1 MPPESL
7 SLREARNIALTAQGF
22 DRKRPR
28 KPSADDLRR
37 VIRRLGLLQIDYVNV
52 LCPAQYQ
59 VPFSRLGPYAPALLD
74 DIIYKD
80 RHFTEQW
87 AHEASILPVET
98 WPLLRHRMER
108 HGDRP
113 HGFSAF
119 MKKNADFV
127 DGVLEEIRARGPLCA
142 DDITLP
148 AGMNHR
154 IPGTWLRTVPRAVLE
169 TFFGRGTLAVS
180 ERLPN
185 FARKFDLAERLIHA
199 DHHGRVVARDEA
211 QRELLL
217 IAARALGVGTAN
229 DLADY
234 FRMKMAEAKPRL
246 DELVASGSLRPVQVE
261 TWRAPAYL
269 HPDATS
275 ARRIEAACLLSPFDP
290 LVWFRPRLLRLFDFD
305 HRFEIFIPEAK
316 RKWGV
321 YVLPFLQGDRLVARV
336 DLKSDRPRR
345 RLRVLAAYLE
355 PHAEPG
361 AVAEALA
368 RELRLMAGWLE
379 FDSVSVGRRGG
390 FARALAAAL
399 RA

>member
-1 MPPESL
+1 MPTSL
-7 SLREARNIALTAQGF
+7 SLREARRIALTAQGF

-28 KPSADDLRR
+28 QPGPDDLRR
-37 VIRRLGLLQIDYVNV
+37 VIRQLGLLQIDYVNV

-59 VPFSRLGPYAPALLD
+59 VPFSRLGPYAPAMLD
-74 DIIYKD
+74 EVIYKD

-98 WPLLRHRMER
+98 WPLLRHRMEAR
-108 HGDRP
+108 RDRP

-119 MKKNADFV
+119 MKKNAAFV
-127 DGVLEEIRARGPLCA
+127 DGVLNEIRTRGALCA

-148 AGMNHR
+148 DGMNHR

-169 TFFGRGTLAVS
+169 TFFGRGTLAVA

-185 FARKFDLAERLIHA
+185 FARKFDLAERIVHA
-199 DHHGRVVARDEA
+199 DHHRRIVTREEA

-217 IAARALGVGTAN
+217 IAARAHGIATAN

-234 FRMKMAEAKPRL
+234 FRMKMAEASPRL
-246 DELVASGSLRPVQVE
+246 KELVESGALQPVQVE
-261 TWRAPAYL
+261 TWRGPAYL
-269 HPDATS
+269 HPDAAAS
-275 ARRIEAACLLSPFDP
+275 RRIDAAALLSPFDP

-321 YVLPFLQGDRLVARV
+321 YVLPFLLGDRLVARV
-336 DLKSDRPRR
+336 DLKSDRPHR

-355 PHAEPG
+355 PHAEAGP
-361 AVAEALA
+361 VAEALA
-368 RELRLMAGWLE
+368 RELRLMAGWLN

-390 FARALAAAL
+390 FARALAAAM
-399 RA
+399 RT